1 MQVFRSLRNTVE
13 DEQTFSKLT
22 TGITNPCKSM
32 EKEEGKGMVMRKS
45 HERRFV
51 EMFEI
56 YSKYFRFVKI

>member
-1 MQVFRSLRNTVE
+1 ME
-13 DEQTFSKLT
+13 GFSKLT

-32 EKEEGKGMVMRKS
+32 EKDREDGKGMVVVRKNYG
-45 HERRFV
+45 RRFV